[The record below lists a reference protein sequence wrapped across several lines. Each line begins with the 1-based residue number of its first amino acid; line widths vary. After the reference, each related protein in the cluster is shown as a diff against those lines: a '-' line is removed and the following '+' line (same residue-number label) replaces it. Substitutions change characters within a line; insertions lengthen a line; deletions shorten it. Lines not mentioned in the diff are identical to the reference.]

1 MAKLPQYRQ
10 QVVEQQFS
18 PGAAPVDRSMSQALG
33 QAAQGLSQFA
43 KAQDVMMQR
52 EARDYTIQAQNKM
65 TVGLESE
72 RVRLT
77 NEAATGSEYIEGL
90 EAYITQAK
98 QVALDSAPNQKAAD
112 LATEYFDSL
121 LSNEKARAIPVAAKM
136 NAQNTAAITKE
147 ALQIGFNET
156 QRDPDS
162 YEQNVQK
169 GALIIQTSDI
179 PESQKEDAI
188 RAYRNE
194 STWYRFKGM
203 VSDDPVRAKSELESG
218 DWDHMLTPE
227 QQSQLTNAANQQI
240 KSLNASSQQKL
251 TGEINDYIAYK
262 SAGGEETRVYTEDNL
277 KAVYGSEKGAEI
289 YKQIQ
294 DVESFSENFQKV
306 KLADAEDIE
315 GLMSAE
321 MVQGP
326 EDFRT
331 QSAQQK
337 TMIAAINERNKQLSD
352 DPALYA
358 LQSDNVKTAYE
369 TYVQTGNG
377 GAFAATTI
385 AEQKRLGVPSDF
397 TSVLS
402 KQQAGQMVSQYQ
414 QGDETAAEFIQ
425 NLRSQFGDYF
435 PVVMRD
441 LNGAGLSPNAA
452 TVAVLPQGSR
462 GATYLAQADKEG
474 YKTIK
479 ANLDPDDYKDI
490 KSSVFNAVGDFD
502 STSYSEG
509 TRAQV
514 KQSVELLAMKYLSAG
529 IYDSAGDAVEAAAND
544 VVNSRYD
551 YQDTY
556 RVPIEK
562 DAYMIERGV
571 GRLLPSILE
580 MDLLP
585 PRSATLSPDLAQE
598 SYKSSLKPKAIT
610 LNDDSGVVIYDNQN
624 EPVLDSNGN
633 LIIYTWD
640 ELEKLANDD
649 KYLPLRRGR

>member
-1 MAKLPQYRQ
+1 MAKLPQYQRQ
-10 QVVEQQFS
+10 LIERQAT
-18 PGAAPVDRSMSQALG
+18 PGAAPVDTSMAQALG
-33 QAAQGLSQFA
+33 QTAQGLSQFA
-43 KAQDVMMQR
+43 KAQDAMMQR
-52 EARDYTIQAQNKM
+52 EARDYTIKAQNEM
-65 TVGLESE
+65 TVGLEIE

-77 NEAATGSEYIEGL
+77 NESQSGTDYVDGL
-90 EAYITQAK
+90 EKYINEAK
-98 QVALDSAPNQKAAD
+98 QKALDSAPNQRAAD
-112 LATEYFDSL
+112 LTSGYFDSL
-121 LSNEKARAIPVAAKM
+121 MASEKSRAIPVAAKM
-136 NAQNTAAITKE
+136 NAQNTAAVTKE

-156 QRDPDS
+156 QRQPDS
-162 YEQNVQK
+162 YEQNLQK
-169 GALIIQTSDI
+169 GALIIGTSDI
-179 PESQKEDAI
+179 PESQKESAV

-194 STWYRFKGM
+194 LTWYRFKGM
-203 VSDDPVRAKSELESG
+203 VSDNPSRAKKELESG
-218 DWDHMLTPE
+218 DWDTMLTPD
-227 QQSQLTNAANQQI
+227 QQSQLTNAATQQI

-262 SAGGEETRVYTEDNL
+262 SAGGEDTRDYTEASL
-277 KAVYGSEKGAEI
+277 QAVYGAEKGSQLYA
-289 YKQIQ
+289 QIQ
-294 DVESFSENFQKV
+294 DVNSFADNFQKV

-315 GLMSAE
+315 GLMAAE
-321 MVQGP
+321 MVEGP

-331 QSAQQK
+331 QSQQQR
-337 TMIAAINERNKQLSD
+337 TMAAAINERNKQLSA

-358 LQSDNVKTAYE
+358 LQSDNVKNAYQV
-369 TYVQTGNG
+369 YQRDGNG
-377 GAFAATTI
+377 AEFAATTI
-385 AEQKRLGVPSDF
+385 SEQKRLGVPGDF

-414 QGDETAAEFIQ
+414 QGDEAAGEFIQ

-441 LNGAGLSPNAA
+441 LTAAGLSPNAA

-490 KSSVFNAVGDFD
+490 KTSVFNAVGDFD

-509 TRAQV
+509 SRAQV

-529 IYDSAGDAVEAAAND
+529 IYESPSDAVEAAADD
-544 VVNSRYD
+544 VVNSRYT

-556 RVPIEK
+556 RLPIER
-562 DAYMIERGV
+562 DAYTVERGV
-571 GRLLPSILE
+571 DRLLPSIID

-585 PRSATLSPDLAQE
+585 PRSATLPPDLAEE
-598 SYKSSLKPKAIT
+598 SYKSSLKPKAVT

-640 ELEKLANDD
+640 ELEKLAADD